1 MTTASRQVGLALGVA
16 AAFHGA
22 LFLLAGLFVLW
33 GLFQREPGPMVE
45 ASEEMTAETLMLSI
59 DPEVMTVPAVPVEEQ
74 KPKSEAVRYI
84 RTNANEPSDTPPE
97 PGMAK
102 FISDRNTK
110 AASEATPDPS
120 GNVDLPSQKG
130 KDLAVL
136 DLATRKFATGEH
148 AFDERVNTGLVD
160 TPNPPTPNPTK
171 PEPAEK
177 PEMAKAAPAQEQP
190 EPAKAPAPPQ
200 EKEQQPIAD
209 PSSDL
214 IANTP
219 KDKDKPKEL
228 EMKQPKWEKLY
239 PDEPKPK
246 VADQDKP
253 KPPKPAQ
260 QAVGG
265 SPGAPNARNQKAA
278 MAESMKNEIKGGI
291 TNRGKASVEA
301 ADTPMGRYMAKVNT
315 AVSQKFNPACMRARD
330 RITYGTVQ
338 VEFDVNPKGGVE
350 NLRIANNGTSHAIMQ
365 DLVLGV
371 ILESKLPPIPDEL
384 QEYLIGNR
392 LHISYGFLFH

>member
-1 MTTASRQVGLALGVA
+1 MALGVA

-33 GLFQREPGPMVE
+33 GLLQREPVSLVE
-45 ASEEMTAETLMLSI
+45 SQPEMTAETLMLSI
-59 DPEVMTVPAVPVEEQ
+59 DPEVMAVPAVPIEEP
-74 KPKSEAVRYI
+74 KPKSEAVRYV
-84 RTNANEPSDTPPE
+84 RTNGSEPSDTPPE
-97 PGMAK
+97 PGTAK

-110 AASEATPDPS
+110 AASESAPDPN
-120 GNVDLPSQKG
+120 GNVNLPNQKG
-130 KDLAVL
+130 KDLATL
-136 DLATRKFATGEH
+136 DLETRKFATGEH
-148 AFDERVNTGLVD
+148 AIDERVNTGVID

-171 PEPAEK
+171 QEPAEK
-177 PEMAKAAPAQEQP
+177 PEMAKTTPTPEQP
-190 EPAKAPAPPQ
+190 EPAKAPVTPPQ
-200 EKEQQPIAD
+200 EKETPPIAD
-209 PSSDL
+209 PASDL
-214 IANTP
+214 AANTP
-219 KDKDKPKEL
+219 KDKPKEL

-246 VADQDKP
+246 VAPQDQP
-253 KPPKPAQ
+253 KPPKPSQ
-260 QAVGG
+260 QAIGG

-278 MAESMKNEIKGGI
+278 MAETMKNEIKGGI
-291 TNRGKASVEA
+291 SNRGKASVEA

-338 VEFDVNPKGGVE
+338 VEFDVNLKGGVE
-350 NLRIANNGTSHAIMQ
+350 NLRIANNGVSHAIMQ